1 VRREKRKESSRRSE
15 VVKGLNSLSRSE
27 TRTNLFFSISFEPT
41 RRKGEVCGGVEE
53 ERRRVPS
60 DDWVVFK
67 DIRHTLVNQQ
77 SPDQEERREKEG
89 SSLTI

>member
-1 VRREKRKESSRRSE
+1 
-15 VVKGLNSLSRSE
+15 
-27 TRTNLFFSISFEPT
+27 LFFSISFEPT

-77 SPDQEERREKEG
+77 SPDQEERGEEEAQMMAYHFRISDFVNERLG
-89 SSLTI
+89 V